1 MFRDVMKISVLIKE
15 ILVRK
20 SSKLKVIV
28 SKSKKQSRYV
38 DVNRKYTENDAFFRR
53 GEILIVLKEVYK

>member
-1 MFRDVMKISVLIKE
+1 MKISVLIKE

-20 SSKLKVIV
+20 SSKLKVIL

-38 DVNRKYTENDAFFRR
+38 DVNRKYTENDAFFNNAFYRR